1 MVKEKIQKELMNMSP
16 NLCREIKTIRSNQND
31 TEVIF
36 HNGSSFVT
44 TACNDEA
51 RGARSTVLIVD
62 WENWSHYIE
71 IYKGKFGEFG
81 SELATVYE

>member
-1 MVKEKIQKELMNMSP
+1 MKIKKTANLLVKEKIQKELMNMSP

-62 WENWSHYIE
+62 WEIGHI
-71 IYKGKFGEFG
+71 I
-81 SELATVYE
+81 

>member
-1 MVKEKIQKELMNMSP
+1 MSP

-62 WENWSHYIE
+62 WEIGHI
-71 IYKGKFGEFG
+71 I
-81 SELATVYE
+81 